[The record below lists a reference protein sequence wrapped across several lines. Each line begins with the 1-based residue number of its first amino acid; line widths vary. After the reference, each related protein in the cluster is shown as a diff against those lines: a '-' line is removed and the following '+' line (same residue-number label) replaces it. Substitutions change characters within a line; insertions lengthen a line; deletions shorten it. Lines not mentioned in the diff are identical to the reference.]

1 MGTRLRWRS
10 YRVGRADGRSSQDHV
25 RCRLSPDGTNRGS
38 VTILFESTHGVRGSA
53 MADKRPNVMIVL
65 TDQLARDFVGCY
77 GGEPAHTPRLDALA
91 RQGVRLNQA
100 YVPLPQC
107 SPARASMF
115 TGRYPHEHQLYMN
128 GYPDQAWEIDGGWI
142 RNRPVLPET
151 VPSLGQAFNRAGYRM
166 GYTGPWHMGRD
177 ETPQHGW
184 TDSWRTYRYWAS
196 GLDVYEQRLE
206 TCGFLDMFH
215 QEHRAVSMA
224 DASSTDH
231 RQPSMATQIPGE
243 HTRTAWAVDEAL
255 TFLDAADGRPWMF
268 CCSIKDP
275 HPPVLPPSDTA
286 DLVSPDAVGL
296 PESFSDDLEGKPAL
310 IRETFAWKWS
320 SYMSN
325 HQWRQY
331 IAHYHGL
338 IAHIDAEV
346 GRLIDGLE
354 ARGLRDDT
362 ILIFLSDHGEMMG
375 AHHMAHK
382 GPFMYDEVYAIPF
395 IAHWPG
401 RVEGG
406 MAHDDFFSTVD
417 FVATIGGLTGV
428 EVDDGSGYD
437 QSPTLLRGDRGLR
450 SAVFSEFYGQ
460 NADQPK
466 PPASDHIARCRIKSV
481 RTVDWKMNV
490 YQDDRSELYDLRADP
505 AEMRNLIDEPVH
517 ADIRRELGDR
527 IMEWLRATGD
537 PMADMTERRIGELV
551 SGI

>member
-1 MGTRLRWRS
+1 
-10 YRVGRADGRSSQDHV
+10 
-25 RCRLSPDGTNRGS
+25 
-38 VTILFESTHGVRGSA
+38 
-53 MADKRPNVMIVL
+53 
-65 TDQLARDFVGCY
+65 
-77 GGEPAHTPRLDALA
+77 
-91 RQGVRLNQA
+91 
-100 YVPLPQC
+100 
-107 SPARASMF
+107 
-115 TGRYPHEHQLYMN
+115 
-128 GYPDQAWEIDGGWI
+128 
-142 RNRPVLPET
+142 
-151 VPSLGQAFNRAGYRM
+151 
-166 GYTGPWHMGRD
+166 
-177 ETPQHGW
+177 
-184 TDSWRTYRYWAS
+184 
-196 GLDVYEQRLE
+196 
-206 TCGFLDMFH
+206 MFH

-296 PESFSDDLEGKPAL
+296 PASFSDDLEGKPAL

-481 RTVDWKMNV
+481 RTVDWKLNV

>member
-1 MGTRLRWRS
+1 
-10 YRVGRADGRSSQDHV
+10 
-25 RCRLSPDGTNRGS
+25 
-38 VTILFESTHGVRGSA
+38 
-53 MADKRPNVMIVL
+53 MADERPNVMIVL

-77 GGEPAHTPRLDALA
+77 GGEPAHTPRLDDLA

-115 TGRYPHEHQLYMN
+115 TGRHPHEHQLYMN
-128 GYPDQAWEIDGGWI
+128 GYPDQAWQIDDGWI

-196 GLDVYEQRLE
+196 GLDIYEQHLE
-206 TCGFLDMFH
+206 TYGLLEMFH
-215 QEHRAVSMA
+215 HDHRAGSMA
-224 DASSTDH
+224 DASCTDH
-231 RQPSMATQIPGE
+231 RQPSMATQIPRE

-255 TFLDAADGRPWMF
+255 AFLDTTDGRPWMF

-286 DLVSPDAVGL
+286 DLVSPDAVEL
-296 PESFSDDLEGKPAL
+296 PASFSDDLEGKPAL
-310 IRETFAWKWS
+310 IRETHAWRWS

-325 HQWRQY
+325 RQWRQY

-354 ARGLRDDT
+354 ARGLRDNT

-428 EVDDGSGYD
+428 EVDGGSGFD
-437 QSPTLLRGDRGLR
+437 QSVTLLRGDRGPR
-450 SAVFSEFYGQ
+450 GAVFSEFYGQ
-460 NADQPK
+460 APEDQ
-466 PPASDHIARCRIKSV
+466 IARCRIKSV
-481 RTVDWKMNV
+481 RTAEWKMNV
-490 YQDDRSELYDLRADP
+490 YHDERSELYDLQTDP
-505 AEMRNLIDEPVH
+505 AEMTNLIDEPIH
-517 ADIRRELGDR
+517 AAVRRELGDW
-527 IMEWLRATGD
+527 IVEWLRATVD
-537 PMADMTERRIGELV
+537 PMADMTERRIGELIP
-551 SGI
+551 GG